1 MKRTLQYILLSLF
14 TFSFL
19 SCEETIDVDLK
30 DEQPKLVVDAVIKW
44 QKGTTGE
51 SQTIKLSKTS
61 NFYNNEVPPASGA
74 VVTVT
79 NSSNTVF
86 NFIEDGTT
94 GNYICNNFIP
104 VINESYT
111 LQISYEGQSYTA
123 TDKLYATP
131 AIQYVEQ
138 TNLPPIGGGEEI
150 VQIKFFFQDNGS
162 EDNFYL
168 VGAQNPN
175 YVTPDYGVI
184 SDEFFQGNVMFGFYA
199 NDNLK
204 PGQNLKLYLQG
215 VSNPYYN
222 YMNKLIAISGT
233 NNGNPFATP
242 PATLRGNITNQTDKD
257 NYPLGYFSLGE
268 TDTRDHTI
276 Q

>member
-1 MKRTLQYILLSLF
+1 MKRFAQYILLILF
-14 TFSFL
+14 TLSQL
-19 SCEETIDVDLK
+19 SCEDTIDVDLN
-30 DEQPKLVVDAVIKW
+30 DENPKLVIDAVIKW
-44 QKGTTGE
+44 PKGTTGE
-51 SQTIKLSKTS
+51 NQTIKLTKTS

-74 VVTVT
+74 IVTVT
-79 NSSNTVF
+79 NSSNVVF
-86 NFIEDGTT
+86 TFIEDANT
-94 GNYICNNFIP
+94 GVYNCTNFVP
-104 VINESYT
+104 VINETYT
-111 LQISYEGQSYTA
+111 LHIVYEGQTYTA

-131 AIQYVEQ
+131 AIQYTQQ

-168 VGAQNPN
+168 VGVQNPN

-184 SDEFFQGNVMFGFYA
+184 SDEFFQGNLMFGFYA

-215 VSNPYYN
+215 VSNPYFN

-242 PATLRGNITNQTDKD
+242 PATLRGNITNQTNKD

-268 TDTRDHTI
+268 TDSRDYLI

>member
-1 MKRTLQYILLSLF
+1 MKRFAQYILLILF
-14 TFSFL
+14 TLSQL
-19 SCEETIDVDLK
+19 SCEDTIDVDLN
-30 DEQPKLVVDAVIKW
+30 DENPKLVIDAVIKW
-44 QKGTTGE
+44 PKGTTGE
-51 SQTIKLSKTS
+51 NQTIKLTKTS

-74 VVTVT
+74 IVTVT
-79 NSSNTVF
+79 NSSNVVF
-86 NFIEDGTT
+86 TFIEDANT
-94 GNYICNNFIP
+94 GVYNCTNFVP
-104 VINESYT
+104 VINETYT
-111 LQISYEGQSYTA
+111 LHIIYEGQTYTA

-131 AIQYVEQ
+131 AIQYTQQ
-138 TNLPPIGGGEEI
+138 TNLPPIDGGEEI
-150 VQIKFFFQDNGS
+150 VQIKFFFQDNGA

-168 VGAQNPN
+168 VGVQNPN

-184 SDEFFQGNVMFGFYA
+184 SDEFFQGNLMFGFYA

-215 VSNPYYN
+215 VSNPYFN

-242 PATLRGNITNQTDKD
+242 PATLRGNITNQTNKD

-268 TDTRDHTI
+268 TDSRDYLI

>member
-1 MKRTLQYILLSLF
+1 MKRFIKYILLLAF
-14 TFSFL
+14 TFFQL
-19 SCEETIDVDLK
+19 SCEDTVDVDLK
-30 DEQPKLVVDAVIKW
+30 DENPKLVIDAVIKW
-44 QKGTTGE
+44 PKGTMGE
-51 SQTIKLSKTS
+51 NQSIKLTKTS

-74 VVTVT
+74 IVTVT
-79 NSSNTVF
+79 NSSNVVF
-86 NFIEDGTT
+86 SFIEDANT
-94 GNYICNNFIP
+94 GIYNCTNFVP

-111 LQISYEGQSYTA
+111 LHITYEGQTYTA

-131 AIQYVEQ
+131 AIQYTQQ
-138 TNLPPIGGGEEI
+138 TNVPPIGGGEEI
-150 VQIKFFFQDNGS
+150 VQVKFFFQDNGA

-242 PATLRGNITNQTDKD
+242 PATLRGNITNQTNKD

-268 TDTRDHTI
+268 TDSRDYLI

>member
-1 MKRTLQYILLSLF
+1 MKKIIPYILLSLF
-14 TFSFL
+14 TFTFF
-19 SCEETIDVDLK
+19 SCEKVIDVDLN

-51 SQTIKLSKTS
+51 SQTIKLTKTS

-74 VVTVT
+74 TITIT
-79 NSSNTVF
+79 NSINTVF
-86 NFIEDGTT
+86 NFIEDGNT
-94 GNYICNNFIP
+94 GNYICNNFVP
-104 VINESYT
+104 AINESYT
-111 LQISYEGQSYTA
+111 LHITFEGQTYTA

-131 AIQYVEQ
+131 PILYTQQ
-138 TNLPPIGGGEEI
+138 TNVPPIGGGEEI
-150 VQIKFFFQDNGS
+150 VQVKFFFQDNGL

-168 VGAQNPN
+168 VGVQNPN

-222 YMNKLIAISGT
+222 YMNKLITISGT

-242 PATLRGNITNQTDKD
+242 PATLRGNIINQSNPDD
-257 NYPLGYFSLGE
+257 YPLGYFSLGE
-268 TDTRDHTI
+268 TDTRDYII

>member
-1 MKRTLQYILLSLF
+1 MKRYIQYILLLLL
-14 TFSFL
+14 TFSQL
-19 SCEETIDVDLK
+19 SCEDTINVDLNNE
-30 DEQPKLVVDAVIKW
+30 DPKLVIDAVLKW
-44 QKGTTGE
+44 PKGTNGE
-51 SQTIKLSKTS
+51 NQTIKLSKTS
-61 NFYNNEVPPASGA
+61 DFYNNEVPPASGA
-74 VVTVT
+74 TVTVT
-79 NSSNTVF
+79 NSSNVVF
-86 NFIEDGTT
+86 NFIEDANT
-94 GNYICNNFIP
+94 GIYNCTNFAP
-104 VINESYT
+104 VINELYT
-111 LQISYEGQSYTA
+111 LHITYEGQTYTA

-242 PATLRGNITNQTDKD
+242 PATLRGNITNQTNKD

-268 TDTRDHTI
+268 TDTKDHII